1 VEKVFCEE
9 ILEVIM
15 GFWKNIFKAKNGKK
29 LI

>member
-15 GFWKNIFKAKNGKK
+15 GFGKIYLSEK
-29 LI
+29 MEKS